1 MFNTQVRS
9 VTVDIQASREQV
21 WQILTDTAR
30 YAEWNP
36 FTPQI
41 DGRLLLGET
50 LGLHVRMP
58 KRGDRVQYEQLEIMQ
73 HAEAE
78 SSNLAWG
85 MRVLSPLLLRALR
98 EQIIISTGPHSC
110 QYYSSDSF
118 SGLLSPLVY
127 RLFQQDIQQGFDAV
141 AHALKSRA
149 ESM

>member
-1 MFNTQVRS
+1 MNRATP
-9 VTVDIQASREQV
+9 TLSRGSHE
-21 WQILTDTAR
+21 
-30 YAEWNP
+30 AERWR
-36 FTPQI
+36 
-41 DGRLLLGET
+41 DHAE
-50 LGLHVRMP
+50 
-58 KRGDRVQYEQLEIMQ
+58 
-73 HAEAE
+73 AEAE

-110 QYYSSDSF
+110 QYYSTDSF

-149 ESM
+149 ESI